1 MRKGKFTH
9 KLGVCTLS
17 RIMYDVA
24 IGDIVEVEYE
34 NGALSIG
41 VYVGKLI
48 EISTDY
54 ISIDSSTQ
62 YVSKLHRIML
72 EDIVTIKP
80 INQ

>member
-1 MRKGKFTH
+1 MRKVKFTH
-9 KLGVCTLS
+9 KLGVCTPS